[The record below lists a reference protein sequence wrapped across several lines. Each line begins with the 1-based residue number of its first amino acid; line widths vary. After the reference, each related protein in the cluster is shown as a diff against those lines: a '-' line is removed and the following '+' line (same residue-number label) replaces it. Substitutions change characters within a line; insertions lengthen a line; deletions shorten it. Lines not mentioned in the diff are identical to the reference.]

1 MERILV
7 SVIIPTLDR
16 QEITL
21 NTVKIFEH
29 QSLNRFELI
38 VLDQSSVINTNL
50 ERYESNKFYYVYKN
64 IEEKGLP
71 NARNVAA
78 KIARG
83 EILLFVDDDILPD
96 IDLIIDFITEFNN
109 QYHEKIIIGGRVE
122 EKAPNMMCN
131 DPQIIGGYITYY
143 GKPIKNFSATTSGY
157 CDWVVGCNFAIRKKF
172 FLEVSGFDKNFI
184 GNAMFEDCDF
194 CFTVK
199 ENGGQVYYSPKP
211 FVEHLRA
218 VTGGTRQIN
227 KSKGM
232 YYRAHNTVYFL
243 RKHEFKLR
251 LISTFFYLNAVAI
264 KDLILR
270 RHGISAIFWSW
281 MGYFKGFT
289 TK

>member
-1 MERILV
+1 
-7 SVIIPTLDR
+7 
-16 QEITL
+16 
-21 NTVKIFEH
+21 
-29 QSLNRFELI
+29 
-38 VLDQSSVINTNL
+38 
-50 ERYESNKFYYVYKN
+50 
-64 IEEKGLP
+64 LP
-71 NARNVAA
+71 NARNIAA
-78 KIARG
+78 HLAKG
-83 EILLFVDDDILPD
+83 ELLIFVDDDILPD
-96 IDLIIDFITEFNN
+96 ENFIMDFIKEFDKH
-109 QYHEKIIIGGRVE
+109 YHENCVIGGRIQETGSDMMNTTPKIIGG
-122 EKAPNMMCN
+122 N
-131 DPQIIGGYITYY
+131 ITSY
-143 GKPIKNFSATTSGY
+143 GKPIRNFNSEKSGN
-157 CDWVVGCNFAIRKKF
+157 CEWVAGGNFAVRKEI
-172 FLEVSGFDKNFI
+172 FLQIKGFDKNFI

-264 KDLILR
+264 KDLFLR